1 MTHKETYEQEL
12 EAALII
18 RDRISERLQ
27 NLFEI
32 KRINRQRIAELR
44 LKIAE
49 SKTENKPVNS

>member
-1 MTHKETYEQEL
+1 MTNEETYQQEL
-12 EAALII
+12 EAALIF

-32 KRINRQRIAELR
+32 KRINRQAIRELR

-49 SKTENKPVNS
+49 LKSQNKPVNS

>member
-1 MTHKETYEQEL
+1 VTNEETYQQEL
-12 EAALII
+12 EAALIF

-32 KRINRQRIAELR
+32 KRINRQAIRELR

-49 SKTENKPVNS
+49 LKSQNKPVNS